1 LILSPEY
8 AEEIRERIN
17 EDKTQPLE
25 YYEPKFEPQTGIY
38 QSKERSDF
46 FSKSSLFYKDH
57 GTSHCSI
64 IDAAGNAVAATGTIN
79 TE

>member
-1 LILSPEY
+1 MSPDY
-8 AEEIRERIN
+8 AEEIREKIK

-25 YYEPKFEPQTGIY
+25 YYEPMFEPQTGMK
-38 QSKERSDF
+38 QSKLSWLI
-46 FSKSSLFYKDH
+46 KSLFDSDH

-64 IDAAGNAVAATGTIN
+64 IDAAGNAVAATSTVN